1 MPFIGNAP
9 ARVPLT
15 SADITDGIITSA
27 KIVDGT
33 IVNADINA
41 SAAIASTKL
50 SGVTSDYVLL
60 ATTDITS
67 STASVSFDGYFSA
80 TYKNYILYFTS
91 LRPVTDDAKLYFRIR
106 QSNAD
111 VTSSGYGFAAYGIY
125 RQDGVGDGASTAG
138 GNNTFAHIDYNNG
151 LSNNSNYGG
160 QGTITI
166 FNPLTTEN
174 RLFQAHMTIFSPDET
189 YARMTSNMIKW
200 SGNTTALSGFTL
212 YFSTGNIANGNFK
225 LYGLK

>member
-50 SGVTSDYVLL
+50 SGVASDYVLL
-60 ATTDITS
+60 ASTDAS
-67 STASVSFDGYFSA
+67 SSATVSFDGYFSS
-80 TYKNYILYFTS
+80 TYKNYIVFWSELYGA
-91 LRPVTDDAKLYFRIR
+91 TDGVDLRIR
-106 QSNAD
+106 LRKSNAD
-111 VTSSGYGFAAYGIY
+111 ITGSVYSFIYYFLNLALSTGSTSSSVGGTGRTSFIRIADWNGDNGGTYRESGYVIIQNANISAYKNIT
-125 RQDGVGDGASTAG
+125 GVSHTFSSDLATYNATFFNSVLEDSAS
-138 GNNTFAHIDYNNG
+138 
-151 LSNNSNYGG
+151 
-160 QGTITI
+160 
-166 FNPLTTEN
+166 
-174 RLFQAHMTIFSPDET
+174 
-189 YARMTSNMIKW
+189 
-200 SGNTTALSGFTL
+200 LSGITFYKT
-212 YFSTGNIANGNFK
+212 SGNIAAGNFK